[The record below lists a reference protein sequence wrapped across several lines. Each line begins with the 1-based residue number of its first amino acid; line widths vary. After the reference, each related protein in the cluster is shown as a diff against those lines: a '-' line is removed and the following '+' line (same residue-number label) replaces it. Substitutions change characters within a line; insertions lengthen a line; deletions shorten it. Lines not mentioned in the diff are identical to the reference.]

1 LTFRAAYEAELAGP
15 ALDRYIA
22 DHYSPAKQAAEL
34 ADERLTYL
42 IVELAGAMIGFA
54 LLRTD
59 EHHPAISG
67 ERPVMLSQIY
77 LDPTHTGGGIGST
90 LMRRCLAE
98 ASAAGH
104 DTMWLGVW
112 ERNARA
118 IAFYERWGFARGGG
132 DGVRLRRARPAR
144 PGHAARG
151 GRPRRLEDGA
161 DAGGE
166 QPDDEDDADD
176 DAEEDAAHG
185 APFVLISP
193 DQ

>member
-1 LTFRAAYEAELAGP
+1 MLDAEPMIRHGRPDDADRLSRLAALTFRAAYEADLAGP

-22 DHYSPAKQAAEL
+22 DHYSPANQAAEL

-42 IVELAGAMIGFA
+42 IVELAGEMIGFA

-77 LDPTHTGGGIGST
+77 LDPTRTGGGIGST

-98 ASAAGH
+98 ASAASH

-118 IAFYERWGFARGGG
+118 IAFYERWGF
-132 DGVRLRRARPAR
+132 RAVGEMVFDFA
-144 PGHAARG
+144 GHAQRDLVMQREVGDLG
-151 GRPRRLEDGA
+151 G
-161 DAGGE
+161 
-166 QPDDEDDADD
+166 
-176 DAEEDAAHG
+176 
-185 APFVLISP
+185 
-193 DQ
+193 